1 MLICFLLF
9 MGIHSKTR
17 KIITHNRQVP
27 CSSQGGATIFLLQII
42 KLHHTRRLIDFGSH
56 LNPSEKPLLANVVLS
71 QPLRGFD
78 LCPSRHNRPAN
89 VCCRLQLWGS
99 GAGHFFSKSFNSVG
113 TPELTGQQQAPVA

>member
-42 KLHHTRRLIDFGSH
+42 ELLQTRRLIDFWSH
-56 LNPSEKPLLANVVLS
+56 
-71 QPLRGFD
+71 F
-78 LCPSRHNRPAN
+78 
-89 VCCRLQLWGS
+89 
-99 GAGHFFSKSFNSVG
+99 
-113 TPELTGQQQAPVA
+113 